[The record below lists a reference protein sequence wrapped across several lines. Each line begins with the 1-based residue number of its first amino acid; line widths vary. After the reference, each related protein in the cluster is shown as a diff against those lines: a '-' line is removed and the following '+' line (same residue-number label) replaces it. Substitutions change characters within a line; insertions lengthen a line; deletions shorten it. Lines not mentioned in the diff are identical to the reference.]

1 MPQEWEN
8 ANDNDVVNRW
18 ERTRFVRN
26 PKNVYEEKFEK
37 KKKEEICRRK
47 ASARVQGRRHGPAQT
62 WSNLSRCNSCT
73 IVQFMHI
80 VKKSVVLP
88 SLWFEKVTQ
97 VHAHTHTLQS
107 QAHCP

>member
-37 KKKEEICRRK
+37 KKKKSVEERRPPECK
-47 ASARVQGRRHGPAQT
+47 AGDTDRHRLGPTCHAAIHAQ
-62 WSNLSRCNSCT
+62 LCNSCT
-73 IVQFMHI
+73 
-80 VKKSVVLP
+80 L
-88 SLWFEKVTQ
+88 
-97 VHAHTHTLQS
+97 
-107 QAHCP
+107 